1 MAQGQALPL
10 LAFFPTLFLLR
21 TYDKERKMKYI
32 IILGDGMADEPVA
45 KLGNRTPLQAAKTP
59 YMDRLAQK
67 GRSGMLDTIPE
78 GMSPGSEIANLSVL
92 GYDVPRV
99 YEGRGVLEA
108 ASMGVDILPDEMAMR
123 CNLVTIDNDVLKN
136 HSAGHIST
144 AEAAELIHFLDD
156 RLGNDRFRFY
166 PGVSYRH
173 LLKMKG
179 GNKNI
184 VCTPPHDVPDKPFY
198 PLLIKPAEEPA
209 QSTADELNRLIL
221 ASQEI
226 LPAHPVNQ
234 KRIALG
240 KDLANSIWLWSPGYR
255 PGMQPLNKKYP
266 IQKGAV
272 ISAVDL
278 IRGIGVYAGLEVIQ
292 VEGATGLYDTN
303 YEGKARAALDALKEN
318 DFVFLHIEA
327 SDEAGH
333 EGDVDLKV
341 RTIEYLDS
349 RIVKPIFEETS
360 TWDEPVTIAVL
371 PDHPTPCAIRTHTRD
386 AVPFVVYHKGIEPDS
401 VKTYDEFAAKKGVF
415 GLLRGDEF
423 MKNLI
428 L

>member
-1 MAQGQALPL
+1 
-10 LAFFPTLFLLR
+10 
-21 TYDKERKMKYI
+21 MKYI
-32 IILGDGMADEPVA
+32 IILGDGMADEPVP
-45 KLGNRTPLQAAKTP
+45 KLDNRTPLQAAKTP

-108 ASMGVDILPDEMAMR
+108 ASMGIEILPGEMALR
-123 CNLVTIDNDVLKN
+123 CNLVSIDGDMLKN
-136 HSAGHIST
+136 HSAGHIT
-144 AEAAELIHFLDD
+144 TPEATELMIFLQQK
-156 RLGNDRFRFY
+156 LGDETFSFY

-173 LLKMKG
+173 LLKMKD

-184 VCTPPHDVPDKPFY
+184 RCTPPHDIPEKPFHPY
-198 PLLIKPAEEPA
+198 LINSNDQSAEA
-209 QSTADELNRLIL
+209 TVDKLNALIL

-234 KRIALG
+234 KRIARG
-240 KDLANSIWLWSPGYR
+240 KDPANSIWPWSPGYR
-255 PGMQPLNKKYP
+255 PDMKPLAEMFP
-266 IQKGAV
+266 IKNGAV

-278 IRGIGVYAGLEVIQ
+278 IRGIGVYAGLEVIP

-303 YEGKARAALDALKEN
+303 YEGKARAALDALKEK

-333 EGDVDLKV
+333 EGDADLKV

-386 AVPFVVYHKGIEPDS
+386 AVPFVVYRKGIEPDS
-401 VKTYDEFAAKKGVF
+401 VNTYDEFAAKKGAF

>member
-1 MAQGQALPL
+1 
-10 LAFFPTLFLLR
+10 
-21 TYDKERKMKYI
+21 MKYI

-123 CNLVTIDNDVLKN
+123 CNLVTIRGDVLKN
-136 HSAGHIST
+136 HSAGHIPT

-173 LLKMKG
+173 LLKIKG

-240 KDLANSIWLWSPGYR
+240 KDPANSIWLWSPGYR